1 MNSASFGN
9 APPSKIRDVC
19 TKYHTLESIYK
30 FSKDQ
35 KGRGRTQRNLE
46 LSSLRHLALIDPRKY
61 LRTNHKRARGGEVL
75 RTDAATHHPRV

>member
-19 TKYHTLESIYK
+19 TNYHTPETIHI
-30 FSKDQ
+30 FSKDR

-46 LSSLRHLALIDPRKY
+46 LSSLHHPALIDPRKY
-61 LRTNHKRARGGEVL
+61 LRTNNKRARGGEAL
-75 RTDAATHHPRV
+75 RTDTATHNLRV